1 MKELAAAIL
10 QFLQYQQKVEAQ
22 RAQQF
27 EAMMQRL
34 AELIAAERE
43 TEAIRD
49 ESGRVVG
56 SRSRIRMM
64 Q

>member
-10 QFLQYQQKVEAQ
+10 QFLQYQRQAEEQ
-22 RAQQF
+22 RAKQF

-43 TEAIRD
+43 TEAVRD
-49 ESGRVVG
+49 GSGRVVG
-56 SRSRIRMM
+56 SRSRIRV

>member
-27 EAMMQRL
+27 EAMMRQL

-49 ESGRVVG
+49 DSGRVVG